1 MRIIRAAVYTLAL
14 ACANVGLAGV
24 GFAGGVDPALVTGA
38 MEKLVPSEPKALP
51 EVALLDMADGAGA
64 LPKGKWQVVNL
75 WATWCVPCREEMPAL
90 EALAVALPEVA
101 VTAVAVGP
109 NPVPKIKSFMDE
121 VGASHIGLLRDP
133 RQEYARAMGVL
144 GLPVT
149 VIVSPEGQEVARLIG
164 GADWGSA
171 EALAVMADVMK

>member
-14 ACANVGLAGV
+14 ACANMALAE
-24 GFAGGVDPALVTGA
+24 VDPGLITGEMA
-38 MEKLVPSEPKALP
+38 KLVPSEPRALP
-51 EVALLDMADGAGA
+51 GVALLDMADGPGA
-64 LPKGKWQVVNL
+64 LPQGKWQVVNL

-109 NPVPKIKSFMDE
+109 NPVPKIKAFMEE

-133 RQEYARAMGVL
+133 KQQFAREMGVL

-149 VIVSPEGQEVARLIG
+149 VIVNPEGEEVARLIG

-171 EALAVMADVMK
+171 EALAVMGDLMK